1 MVEESFS
8 GTFTSFDGLVINNK
22 RRRKMTTLITV
33 LVVLV
38 FAALLY
44 VFYRMQKRHTKF
56 STRVFT
62 ALGVGIVFGGLLQLI
77 FGVDDKV
84 VTQSME
90 WIGIVGQGYVSF
102 LQMLVMPLVFI
113 SIIGAF
119 TKMKV
124 SEKLG
129 KISATV
135 LTSLLGTT
143 AIAALIG
150 IGSTMLFGLQ
160 GAKFTQGAAETARIS
175 ELATRQE
182 TVENLSIPQ
191 QILSFI
197 PKNVFADLAGSRATS
212 TIGVVIFAAFVGIAY
227 LGVKRKAPKEA
238 AFFSDLVD
246 SLYKI
251 IMRIVT
257 LVLRLTPYGVFAL
270 MTNVLATSDFAAI
283 VNLGKFV
290 VASYV
295 ALLAVLIV
303 HSLILIGA
311 KVNPINYF
319 KKAFPVLSFA
329 FTSRS
334 SAGAL
339 PLNIETQTKALGVD
353 DATANFSA
361 SFGLSIGQNGCAGV
375 YPAMLATIVAPAAGV
390 NVFSLEFILMLVA
403 IVTISSFGVAG
414 VGGGATFASLIV
426 LGAMNLPVAIVGLVI
441 SVEPLIDM
449 ARTAVNVSGSMVAGI
464 VTSARIKD
472 LDRDVINDDSKV
484 IDVNA

>member
-1 MVEESFS
+1 
-8 GTFTSFDGLVINNK
+8 
-22 RRRKMTTLITV
+22 MTTLITV

-62 ALGVGIVFGGLLQLI
+62 ALGIGIVFGGLLQII
-77 FGVDDKV
+77 FGVDNQV

-90 WIGIVGQGYVSF
+90 WIGIVGDGYVAF
-102 LQMLVMPLVFI
+102 LQMLIMPLVFI
-113 SIIGAF
+113 SIVGAF

-135 LTSLLGTT
+135 LTTLLATT
-143 AIAALIG
+143 AISALIG
-150 IGSTMLFGLQ
+150 IGTTMLFNLQ
-160 GAKFTQGAAETARIS
+160 GAKFTEGAAETARIA

-197 PKNVFADLAGSRATS
+197 PQQILSFIPKNVFADLAGSRPTS
-212 TIGVVIFAAFVGIAY
+212 TIGVVIFAAFVGVAY

-238 AFFSDLVD
+238 AFFSDLID

-251 IMRIVT
+251 VMRIVT
-257 LVLRLTPYGVFAL
+257 LVLRLTPYGVLAL
-270 MTNVLATSDFAAI
+270 MTNVMATSDFAAI

-290 VASYV
+290 LASYI
-295 ALLAVLIV
+295 ALFAVLIV
-303 HSLILIGA
+303 HSLILMSV
-311 KVNPINYF
+311 KVNPISYF

-375 YPAMLATIVAPAAGV
+375 YPAMLATIVAPAAGI

-449 ARTAVNVSGSMVAGI
+449 ARTATNVSGSMVAGI
-464 VTSARIKD
+464 VTSARIHD
-472 LDRDVINDDSKV
+472 LDRDVINDETKV